1 MKWFTSIILIYF
13 LGACAPATVPS
24 AATAVPTFYPGT
36 KTPVPSVTPYPTPTR
51 APTWTPEVSATP
63 PGSDVS
69 FSAYDQYTIP
79 ALRQRQYGGGF
90 FTQLN
95 TVGKHEKFTRYL
107 IQYPSDGLIIAGYV
121 NVPEGKGPF
130 PVIIMLHGYS
140 DPDKYQTLDYITD
153 AADVLTLDGY
163 IVVHPNYRNFMPSS
177 RGDALFRAGYAVDV
191 LNLISLIRENTGKS
205 GLFQKAKPDRIGLW
219 AHSLGG
225 EIALRVGV
233 ISPYVKA
240 IMLYAPMSGD
250 EKKNS
255 QLMANFQQSIYTQKE
270 LLASDEDFKLISP
283 SNYYK
288 FITAAIQVHHGDS
301 DSIIPVEWSID
312 TCKALRDAERDV
324 ECYFYEGA
332 EHTFVSRYFKDMGN
346 RVNRFFETYLGN

>member
-1 MKWFTSIILIYF
+1 MKWFAGLLLIIF
-13 LGACAPATVPS
+13 LGACAPAPVLTEP
-24 AATAVPTFYPGT
+24 TFVPTLYPGT
-36 KTPVPSVTPYPTPTR
+36 KTPVPSVTPFPTPTR

-63 PGSDVS
+63 AESGPS

-90 FTQLN
+90 LTELN
-95 TVGKHEKFTRYL
+95 TMGKHEKFTRYL
-107 IQYPSDGLIIAGYV
+107 FQYPSDGLVIAGYV
-121 NVPEGKGPF
+121 NVPAGKGPF
-130 PVIIMLHGYS
+130 PVIIVLHGYS
-140 DPDKYQTLDYITD
+140 DPDKYETLDYITD
-153 AADVLTLDGY
+153 AADALTTDGY
-163 IVVHPNYRNFMPSS
+163 IVVHPNYRNFLPSS
-177 RGDALFRAGYAVDV
+177 KGDALFRVGYAVDV
-191 LNLISLIRENTGKS
+191 LNLISLINQYTGKP
-205 GLFQKAKPDRIGLW
+205 GMFQKAKADRIGLW

-233 ISPYVKA
+233 ISPDVKA

-255 QLMANFQQSIYTQKE
+255 QLMASLQQSIYTQKE
-270 LLASDEDFKLISP
+270 MLASDEDFALISP

-288 FITAAIQVHHGDS
+288 FITASVQVHHGDS
-301 DSIIPVEWSID
+301 DSIIPVDWSIE
-312 TCKALRDAERDV
+312 TCKALRDAGRDV
-324 ECYFYEGA
+324 ECYYYEGA